1 MVMGNNTVSFN
12 GALYARAYNKGI
24 NNGPQSSAPSITN
37 AENKI
42 KNEIEKLEKR
52 PITTLKELEEGK
64 YRPQINSDGL
74 FTTCG
79 LPYTGVL
86 QNNEGALIE
95 YKDGKPVTIV
105 KDVANGDRIE
115 KKLIKYEYPEGSIAA
130 LKTETS
136 VIQETNYKKGQIS
149 YKVPPSIQK
158 EVGLI

>member
-1 MVMGNNTVSFN
+1 MTSNIGNHMNL
-12 GALYARAYNKGI
+12 GIYNRPFVGKSGVT
-24 NNGPQSSAPSITN
+24 SSAPNITN

-42 KNEIEKLEKR
+42 QDEITKLEKR

-64 YRPQINSDGL
+64 YRPKVNSDGL

-79 LPYTGVL
+79 LPYTGIL
-86 QNNEGALIE
+86 QNKDGALVE

-105 KDVANGDRIE
+105 KSVSNGDRIE

-136 VIQETNYKKGQIS
+136 VLQETNYKKGQIS

-158 EVGLI
+158 DAGII

>member
-1 MVMGNNTVSFN
+1 MLGNNNVSFN
-12 GALYARAYNKGI
+12 GALYARAYNKGV
-24 NNGPQSSAPSITN
+24 NNGPQSSAPCITN

-95 YKDGKPVTIV
+95 YKDGKPTISV
-105 KDVANGDRIE
+105 SLSSDFNFVFV
-115 KKLIKYEYPEGSIAA
+115 S
-130 LKTETS
+130 KT
-136 VIQETNYKKGQIS
+136 
-149 YKVPPSIQK
+149 PSF
-158 EVGLI
+158 E